1 MNTFS
6 IQRIGWLL
14 RNLWA
19 TQQRHLV
26 SYLCFHVVFIGLVL
40 INLPANHIQQVV
52 FQFGLFLNV
61 ALYFLVLVHYMRN
74 SSREYTLLP
83 ATTFE
88 KFTAI
93 LLSQLIALTAYI
105 ALFILLNTTYNL
117 LFANLLQ
124 MPQPTDPD
132 TWRHSL
138 LSTVYTLNPIC
149 WFGEQI
155 NSLTGTPYLLFLF
168 IPTIIIAL
176 QSGKKDNRL
185 LQTFIIG
192 ILIIIV
198 LFPAGGRTQEKILIT
213 NTPID
218 TEHLLFQDATP
229 IVCRTTE
236 YFTTEPLLLAGC
248 FCLIVLVAAYFALQ
262 EKEIY

>member
-6 IQRIGWLL
+6 IQRVGWLL

-26 SYLCFHVVFIGLVL
+26 SYLCFHVAFVGLVL
-40 INLPANHIQQVV
+40 INLPANHIQQFV
-52 FQFGLFLNV
+52 FLFGLFLNV
-61 ALYFLVLVHYMRN
+61 ALYFLALVHYMRN

-88 KFTAI
+88 KFSAI
-93 LLSQLIALTAYI
+93 LLSQLIALTAFL

-124 MPQPTDPD
+124 IPQPTDPD
-132 TWRHSL
+132 IWRHSL
-138 LSTVYTLNPIC
+138 LPSVYTLNPIC

-155 NSLTGTPYLLFLF
+155 KTLTGTSYLLFLF

-192 ILIIIV
+192 ILIIA
-198 LFPAGGRTQEKILIT
+198 FLIPVGST
-213 NTPID
+213 KETVQTTSTSID
-218 TEHLLFQDATP
+218 TEHLLIQDATP
-229 IVCRTTE
+229 SVCRAAESPTTDS
-236 YFTTEPLLLAGC
+236 LLLAGC
-248 FCLIVLVAAYFALQ
+248 FCLTVLVAAYFALQ

>member
-26 SYLCFHVVFIGLVL
+26 SYLCFHVAFVGLVL
-40 INLPANHIQQVV
+40 INLPANHIQQFI
-52 FQFGLFLNV
+52 FQLGLFLNV

-88 KFTAI
+88 KSSAI

-124 MPQPTDPD
+124 IPQPTDPD

-185 LQTFIIG
+185 LQTFSIG
-192 ILIIIV
+192 ILVIA
-198 LFPAGGRTQEKILIT
+198 FLIPVGST
-213 NTPID
+213 KETIQIASTSIN
-218 TEHLLFQDATP
+218 TEHIQFENSTP
-229 IVCRTTE
+229 IVCRAAE
-236 YFTTEPLLLAGC
+236 SSTTEPLLLAVC
-248 FCLIVLVAAYFALQ
+248 FCLTVLVAAYFALQ